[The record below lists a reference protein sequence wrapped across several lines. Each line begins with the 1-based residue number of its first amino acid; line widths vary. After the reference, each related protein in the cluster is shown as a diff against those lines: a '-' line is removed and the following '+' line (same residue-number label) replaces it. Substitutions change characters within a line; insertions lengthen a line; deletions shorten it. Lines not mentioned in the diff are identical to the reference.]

1 MKPELSNQ
9 QLLQFLTE
17 KYGSKPQWAPIAEG
31 MESRVL
37 TFIWGDQQYILR
49 VNPNQS
55 GFQKDRWC
63 FQQFHSEELPIPEIL
78 EIGSFSSHYAYC
90 LSRRLP
96 GITLKDSAIPTLQQL
111 TPYVSQVWKVIH
123 QSLLPSSEGFGP
135 FNECGHAT
143 FSSWQSFLQSTI
155 RGKDQQ
161 WDHLFASN
169 LLDATALQPV
179 MQSYLRLTGHCPE
192 ERKLVHGDFGSNNV
206 LTDGKKITGVLD
218 WDCALYGDPL
228 FDVAGSFFWSPWL
241 DCMGIQS
248 EFFQQTLRN
257 EANFAV
263 RLQCYQLRCGLEEIH
278 ENALAGNQKLLNWLL
293 NRTMQIHQAT
303 EN

>member
-17 KYGSKPQWAPIAEG
+17 KYGSEPQWAPIAEG

-49 VNPNQS
+49 VNPNPS

-96 GITLKDSAIPTLQQL
+96 GITLEDSAIPTLQQL

-241 DCMGIQS
+241 DCMRIQS
-248 EFFQQTLRN
+248 EFFQRTLRN

>member
-17 KYGSKPQWAPIAEG
+17 KYGSEPQWAPIAEG

-37 TFIWGDQQYILR
+37 TFIWGDQQYILK
-49 VNPNQS
+49 VNPNPS

-78 EIGSFSSHYAYC
+78 EIGSFSFHYAYC

-96 GITLKDSAIPTLQQL
+96 GITLEDSAIPTLQQL

-135 FNECGHAT
+135 FNERGHAT

-179 MQSYLRLTGHCPE
+179 MHSYLRLTEHCPE

-241 DCMGIQS
+241 DCMRIQS

-257 EANFAV
+257 EASFAV

>member
-9 QLLQFLTE
+9 QLLQFLTK
-17 KYGSKPQWAPIAEG
+17 KYGSEPQWAPIAEG

-96 GITLKDSAIPTLQQL
+96 GITLEDSAIPTLQQL

-169 LLDATALQPV
+169 LLDATTLQPV
-179 MQSYLRLTGHCPE
+179 MQSYLRLTEQCPE

-228 FDVAGSFFWSPWL
+228 FDVAGSFFWSSWL
-241 DCMGIQS
+241 DCMRIQS

-257 EANFAV
+257 EANFTV

>member
-9 QLLQFLTE
+9 QILQFLTE
-17 KYGSKPQWAPIAEG
+17 KYGSELQWAPIAEG

-37 TFIWGDQQYILR
+37 TFVWENQQYILR

-63 FQQFHSEELPIPEIL
+63 FQQFHSEELPIPEIV
-78 EIGSFSSHYAYC
+78 EIGSFSPYYAYSISHR
-90 LSRRLP
+90 LS
-96 GITLKDSAIPTLQQL
+96 GITLEDSASPTLQQL
-111 TPYVSQVWKVIH
+111 TPYVSQVWRVIS
-123 QSLLPSSEGFGP
+123 QAPLPSSEGFGP
-135 FNECGHAT
+135 FDEYGHAT
-143 FSSWQSFLQSTI
+143 FSSWQSFLQSTVH
-155 RGKDQQ
+155 GKDQQ

-169 LLDATALQPV
+169 LLDATALEPV
-179 MQSYLRLTGHCPE
+179 MQSYLQLTEHCPE

-206 LTDGKKITGVLD
+206 LINGQKITGVLD

-241 DCMGIQS
+241 DCMRIQS
-248 EFFQQTLRN
+248 EFFQQTLKN
-257 EANFAV
+257 ETNFAV
-263 RLQCYQLRCGLEEIH
+263 RQQCYQLRCGLEEIH

-293 NRTMQIHQAT
+293 NRTMWIHQAI
-303 EN
+303 

>member
-17 KYGSKPQWAPIAEG
+17 KYGSEPQWAPIAEG

-49 VNPNQS
+49 VNPNPS

-96 GITLKDSAIPTLQQL
+96 GITLEDSAIPTLQQL

-241 DCMGIQS
+241 DCMRIQS

-257 EANFAV
+257 EVNFAV
-263 RLQCYQLRCGLEEIH
+263 RLQCYQFRCGLEEIH

>member
-17 KYGSKPQWAPIAEG
+17 KYGSEPQWAPIAEG

-96 GITLKDSAIPTLQQL
+96 GITLEDSAIPTLQQL

-179 MQSYLRLTGHCPE
+179 MHSYLRLTGHCPE

-241 DCMGIQS
+241 DCMRIQS
-248 EFFQQTLRN
+248 EFFQRTLRN

-263 RLQCYQLRCGLEEIH
+263 RLQCYQLQCGLEEIH

>member
-17 KYGSKPQWAPIAEG
+17 KYGSEPQWAPIAEG

-96 GITLKDSAIPTLQQL
+96 GITLEDSAIPTLQRL
-111 TPYVSQVWKVIH
+111 TPYVSQVWKLIH
-123 QSLLPSSEGFGP
+123 QSPLPSSEGFGP

-179 MQSYLRLTGHCPE
+179 MHSYLRLTEHCPE

-241 DCMGIQS
+241 DCMRIQS
-248 EFFQQTLRN
+248 DFFQHTLGN
-257 EANFAV
+257 EANFAA
-263 RLQCYQLRCGLEEIH
+263 RLRCYQLQCGLEEIH

>member
-1 MKPELSNQ
+1 MKPELSNP

-17 KYGSKPQWAPIAEG
+17 KYGSEPQWTPIAEG

-37 TFIWGDQQYILR
+37 TFVWEDQEYILR

-78 EIGSFSSHYAYC
+78 EIGSFSPHYAYSISHR
-90 LSRRLP
+90 LS
-96 GITLKDSAIPTLQQL
+96 GITLEDSAIPTLQQL
-111 TPYVSQVWKVIH
+111 SPHVSQVWRVIS
-123 QSLLPSSEGFGP
+123 QAPLPSSEGFGP
-135 FNECGHAT
+135 FNERGHAT

-155 RGKDQQ
+155 SGKDQQ
-161 WDHLFASN
+161 WDHLFTSN

-179 MQSYLRLTGHCPE
+179 MQSYLQLTEHCPE

-206 LTDGKKITGVLD
+206 LTDGQKITGVLD

-241 DCMGIQS
+241 DCMRIQS
-248 EFFQQTLRN
+248 EFFQQTLQN
-257 EANFAV
+257 EANFAG
-263 RLQCYQLRCGLEEIH
+263 RLHCYQLRCGLEEIH

-293 NRTMQIHQAT
+293 NRTMQIHQAI